1 MMPEVAG
8 NSSPRYSAPTMAR
21 SRATCPLPLT
31 DPRVTQKQAEH
42 TPLMKQFFAAKAN
55 YPDLLLFFRMGDF
68 YELFYDDARKAARL
82 LDITLTQRGTSGG
95 APIPMAGVPVHA
107 YEGYLARLVALGE
120 SVAICEQ
127 IGDPALAKGL
137 VERKVVRIVTPGT
150 VTDEALLDE
159 RRDTLLMAVSRSRNG
174 YGLAWADLAGGRFL
188 VNEVETDDALEAEL
202 ARLEPAEL
210 LVPDEEDW
218 PEFLRQ
224 RSGVRRRAPWLFDPD
239 SGRRQLLA
247 FFKLHDL
254 SGFGIDDKPR
264 ATAAAGALLGYVEE
278 TQKQRLPHLTAIA
291 METASEAIAMNAA
304 TRRHLELDTRVDGDT
319 RNTLLGVLDSTVS
332 PMGGRLLRRWLH
344 RPLRLREVLQQRH
357 HAVATLIDHGV
368 DADLR
373 ESFRALGDI
382 ERILTRMALRS
393 ARPRDFSTLR
403 DGLGMLPAIRAV
415 LAPSTAGA
423 TPPRP
428 SPAGAREG
436 ALDSPPPTLPDA
448 GTLAPPLAPAGGG
461 REGVTSARSQ
471 ASALQ
476 GTLDSPRL
484 QTLCAELGSHAEIS
498 ALLASA
504 IAEQP
509 PLKLSDGGVIAEGF
523 DAELDELRRLSTNA
537 DQFLI
542 DLEARER
549 EASGIATLKVGYNRV
564 HGYYIE
570 ISKGQSDKA
579 PVHYTRRQTL
589 TNAERYITEELKSFE
604 DKVLSARERS
614 LSREKLLY
622 EGLLDSIGQHLEPLK
637 RCAAALSELDVLA
650 CFAERAQALD
660 WAQPELETAPCLR
673 IERGR
678 HPVVEAVREAAFE
691 PNDLDLHPQRRML
704 VITGPNMGG
713 KSTYMRQNALIVL
726 LAHIGSFVPAA
737 RAVIGPID
745 RILTRIG
752 AGDDLAK
759 GQSTFMV
766 EMAETS
772 YILHHA
778 SAHSLV
784 LMDEIGRGTSTYDG
798 LALADAVARHL
809 AHVNRCYTLFATHY
823 FELTALADE
832 SVEGGP
838 SGIANVHLD
847 AVEHG
852 ESLVFMHAVKDGPA
866 NRSFGLQVAALAGLP
881 RATVAQARRR
891 LAELEQRGGDS
902 HAAQMA
908 PQALDAPQQFGLF
921 AAPNSAA
928 LDALQAIDPDEL
940 TPKQALEALY
950 RMKSLL

>member
-1 MMPEVAG
+1 MQTADSKVK
-8 NSSPRYSAPTMAR
+8 SSSDK
-21 SRATCPLPLT
+21 ATS
-31 DPRVTQKQAEH
+31 EH
-42 TPLMKQFFAAKAN
+42 TPLMKQFFAAKSE

-82 LDITLTQRGTSGG
+82 LDITLTQRGSSGG

-137 VERKVVRIVTPGT
+137 VERKVVRVVTPGT

-159 RRDTLLMAVSRSRNG
+159 RRDTLLMAIARNKHG

-188 VNEVETDDALEAEL
+188 VNEVDSEDALEAEL

-210 LVPDEEDW
+210 LVPDEDQW
-218 PEFLRQ
+218 PEFLRE
-224 RSGVRRRAPWLFDPD
+224 RRGVRRRAPWLFDAD
-239 SGRRQLLA
+239 SGRRQLLN
-247 FFKLHDL
+247 FFQLHDL

-291 METASEAIAMNAA
+291 METAAEAIAMNAA

-319 RNTLLGVLDSTVS
+319 RNTLLGVLDSTVT

-344 RPLRLREVLQQRH
+344 RPLRLREVLVQRH
-357 HAVATLIDHGV
+357 HAVGTLIDRGA

-373 ESFRALGDI
+373 DAFRALGDI
-382 ERILTRMALRS
+382 ERILTRVALRS

-403 DGLGMLPAIRAV
+403 DGLGLLPAVRTI
-415 LAPSTAGA
+415 LAP
-423 TPPRP
+423 
-428 SPAGAREG
+428 
-436 ALDSPPPTLPDA
+436 
-448 GTLAPPLAPAGGG
+448 
-461 REGVTSARSQ
+461 
-471 ASALQ
+471 
-476 GTLDSPRL
+476 LDSPRL
-484 QTLCAELGSHAEIS
+484 AALAAELGQHDEI
-498 ALLASA
+498 AHLLASA

-509 PLKLSDGGVIAEGF
+509 PLKLSDGGVIAADY

-549 EASGIATLKVGYNRV
+549 ASSGIATLKVGYNRV

-570 ISKGQSDKA
+570 ISKGQADKA

-589 TNAERYITEELKSFE
+589 TNAERYITEELKNFE
-604 DKVLSARERS
+604 DKVLSARERA

-622 EGLLDSIGQHLEPLK
+622 EALLDTLGDRLEPLK
-637 RCAAALSELDVLA
+637 RAAAALSELDVLA
-650 CFAERAQALD
+650 GFAERAQALD
-660 WAQPELETAPCLR
+660 WAQPELESAPCLR

-678 HPVVEAVREAAFE
+678 HPVVEAVREQPFE

-726 LAHIGSFVPAA
+726 LAHIGSYVPAT

-752 AGDDLAK
+752 AGDDLAR

-778 SAHSLV
+778 SAQSLV

-809 AHVNRCYTLFATHY
+809 AHHNRCYTLFATHY

-832 SVEGGP
+832 SVEGGA

-852 ESLVFMHAVKDGPA
+852 DKLVFMHAVKDGPA

-881 RATVAQARRR
+881 KSTVAQARRR
-891 LAELEQRGGDS
+891 LAELEQRGGES
-902 HAAQMA
+902 HASQMA

-921 AAPNSAA
+921 AAAPSAA
-928 LDALQAIDPDEL
+928 QDALAALDPDEL

-950 RMKSLL
+950 RLKSLL

>member
-1 MMPEVAG
+1 MQTPDSKAKPLSS
-8 NSSPRYSAPTMAR
+8 NST
-21 SRATCPLPLT
+21 
-31 DPRVTQKQAEH
+31 AEH
-42 TPLMKQFFAAKAN
+42 TPLMKQFFAAKSE

-82 LDITLTQRGTSGG
+82 LDITLTQRGSSGG

-137 VERKVVRIVTPGT
+137 VERKVVRVVTPGT

-159 RRDTLLMAVSRSRNG
+159 RRDTLLMAIARNKHG

-188 VNEVETDDALEAEL
+188 VNEVDSEDALEAEL

-210 LVPDEEDW
+210 LVPDEDQW
-218 PEFLRQ
+218 PEFLRE
-224 RSGVRRRAPWLFDPD
+224 RRGVRRRAPWLFDAD
-239 SGRRQLLA
+239 SGRRQLLN
-247 FFKLHDL
+247 FFQLHDL
-254 SGFGIDDKPR
+254 TGFGIDDKPR

-291 METASEAIAMNAA
+291 METAAEAIAMNAA

-319 RNTLLGVLDSTVS
+319 RNTLLGVLDSTVT

-344 RPLRLREVLQQRH
+344 RPLRLREVLVQRH
-357 HAVATLIDHGV
+357 HAVGTLIDRGA

-373 ESFRALGDI
+373 DAFRALGDI
-382 ERILTRMALRS
+382 ERILTRVALRS

-403 DGLGMLPAIRAV
+403 DGLGLLPTVRTI
-415 LAPSTAGA
+415 LAP
-423 TPPRP
+423 
-428 SPAGAREG
+428 
-436 ALDSPPPTLPDA
+436 
-448 GTLAPPLAPAGGG
+448 
-461 REGVTSARSQ
+461 
-471 ASALQ
+471 
-476 GTLDSPRL
+476 LDSPRL
-484 QTLCAELGSHAEIS
+484 AALAAELGQHDEI
-498 ALLASA
+498 AHLLASA

-509 PLKLSDGGVIAEGF
+509 PLKLSDGGVIAADY
-523 DAELDELRRLSTNA
+523 DAELDELRRLSTHA

-549 EASGIATLKVGYNRV
+549 ASSGIATLKVGYNRV

-570 ISKGQSDKA
+570 ISKGQAEKA

-589 TNAERYITEELKSFE
+589 TNAERYITEELKNFE
-604 DKVLSARERS
+604 DKVLSARERA

-622 EGLLDSIGQHLEPLK
+622 EALLDTLGDRLEPLK
-637 RCAAALSELDVLA
+637 RAAAALSELDVLA
-650 CFAERAQALD
+650 GFAERAQALD
-660 WAQPELETAPCLR
+660 WAQPELDTAPCLR

-678 HPVVEAVREAAFE
+678 HPVVEAVREQPFE
-691 PNDLDLHPQRRML
+691 PNDLDLHPDRRML

-726 LAHIGSFVPAA
+726 LAHIGSYVPAT

-752 AGDDLAK
+752 AGDDLAR

-778 SAHSLV
+778 SAQSLV

-809 AHVNRCYTLFATHY
+809 AHHNRCYTLFATHY

-832 SVEGGP
+832 SVEGGA

-852 ESLVFMHAVKDGPA
+852 DKLVFMHAVKDGPA

-881 RATVAQARRR
+881 KATVAQARRR
-891 LAELEQRGGDS
+891 LAELEQRGGES
-902 HAAQMA
+902 HASQMA

-921 AAPNSAA
+921 AAAPSAA
-928 LDALQAIDPDEL
+928 QDALAALDPDEL

-950 RMKSLL
+950 RLKSLL